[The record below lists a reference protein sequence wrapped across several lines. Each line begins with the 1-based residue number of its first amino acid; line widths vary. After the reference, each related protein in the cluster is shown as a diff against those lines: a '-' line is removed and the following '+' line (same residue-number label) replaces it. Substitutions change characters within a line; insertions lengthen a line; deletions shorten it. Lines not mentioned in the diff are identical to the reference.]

1 MNVMNE
7 LRTSENGLEFI
18 ARWEGIVLHPYM
30 DIAGLWT
37 IGVGH
42 LIKTTDSFNTITN
55 SQVRDLMTS
64 KDKSHPVAGIYITRQ
79 EALTILSKD
88 IEEVERA
95 LRAAIK
101 VPLNQKQFDAMISFG
116 FNCGASV
123 FRTSGACKALND
135 GDYAS
140 VPAKLLD
147 WSKVRIGGVLQ
158 TSKGLYN
165 RRVAEG
171 NLFSQEVVDD
181 VPSADTLVHW
191 SQEILKDTQQR
202 LKKMGLYLGLIDGI
216 FGPATRRGIEEFEK
230 LHGVSAG
237 SDKKYGVTREFLSK
251 LNAVS

>member
-42 LIKTTDSFNTITN
+42 LIKSVDSFETITN
-55 SQVRDLMTS
+55 SQVRDLLSS
-64 KDKSHPVAGIYITRQ
+64 KDKTHPVAGIYITRQ
-79 EALTILSKD
+79 EALSILSKD
-88 IEEVERA
+88 IEEVEKA
-95 LRAAIK
+95 LRASIR
-101 VPLNQKQFDAMISFG
+101 VPLNQKQFDALVSFG
-116 FNCGASV
+116 FNCGVSV
-123 FRTSGACKALND
+123 FKTSGACKALNA

-140 VPAKLLD
+140 VPTKLLD
-147 WSKVRIGGVLQ
+147 WSKVRIGGILQ

-171 NLFSQEVVDD
+171 NLFSQEIVEDT
-181 VPSADTLVHW
+181 SADTLTQW
-191 SQEILKDTQQR
+191 TQETLKETQTR
-202 LKKMGLYLGLIDGI
+202 LRKIGLYPGLIDGK
-216 FGPATRRGIEEFEK
+216 FGPATRKGIEEFEK

-237 SDKKYGVTREFLSK
+237 SDKKFGFTREFISK